1 MYKGERR
8 KKIRRRHGG
17 NKSEGKRVNT
27 ENAEEPQRSPRKKE
41 EGPMRQMAKMGIL
54 ALVMMVCVCS
64 RGGAQ
69 GTPVEGT
76 VEATGK
82 LVKVMAA
89 GAETTGWAIQFEDE
103 VSFGGKRT
111 QSIEVEGDAKKFG
124 KLENKKVTAKGTI
137 VHRPGAESKDRMV
150 FVVEK
155 IKEWKAP
162 QAERPSSY

>member
-1 MYKGERR
+1 M
-8 KKIRRRHGG
+8 KKMLKAAAVVG
-17 NKSEGKRVNT
+17 
-27 ENAEEPQRSPRKKE
+27 
-41 EGPMRQMAKMGIL
+41 M
-54 ALVMMVCVCS
+54 VMLCVCV
-64 RGGAQ
+64 RAGAQ
-69 GTPVEGT
+69 GSGKGSGTPVEGT

-103 VSFGGKRT
+103 MSFGGKPT
-111 QSIEVEGDAKKFG
+111 HTIEVDGDVKKLG

-137 VHRPGAESKDRMV
+137 VHRSGVESKDKMV

-162 QAERPSSY
+162 QGERPSNY